1 LLTLTACLSEFLFNP
16 THTIRSEFRM
26 NALVLTLLAIA
37 QPAAQGA
44 AWEPA
49 ARAKEHPW
57 MSIATWKKLH
67 EGHLARTKKGGVDV
81 VFLGDSITQG
91 WGGAG
96 APVWKKRFEPLNA
109 ANYGIGGDTTREV
122 LYRLNDGIL
131 DGIKP
136 KAVVLLI
143 GTNNFGLFGDSAAD
157 TAKGVEAVVASVRK
171 KAPGAKVLL
180 LGIFP
185 RDKAAGTAF
194 RKKITEANEA
204 IAKLADGK
212 SVIYLD
218 LGKKFLA
225 DDGTLPV
232 EVMPDALHLS
242 EKGYGI
248 WADAIEE
255 PLRTLLK

>member
-1 LLTLTACLSEFLFNP
+1 
-16 THTIRSEFRM
+16 M
-26 NALVLTLLAIA
+26 YALVFATLLAGA
-37 QPAAQGA
+37 QPQAKDA

-49 ARAKEHPW
+49 ARAKEYPW
-57 MSIATWKKLH
+57 MSVAAWKKLH

-81 VFLGDSITQG
+81 AFLGDSITQG
-91 WGGAG
+91 WDGAG
-96 APVWKKRFEPLNA
+96 APVWKKRFEPINA

-136 KAVVLLI
+136 KIVVVMI
-143 GTNNFGLFGDSAAD
+143 GTNNFGLASDTAAD
-157 TAKGVEAVVASVRK
+157 TVKGVGAVVALVRK

-180 LGIFP
+180 LGMFP

-194 RKKITEANEA
+194 RKQITEANEG
-204 IAKLADGK
+204 IAKIADGKTVVYLDIGKRFLADG
-212 SVIYLD
+212 
-218 LGKKFLA
+218 
-225 DDGTLPV
+225 GTLPAD
-232 EVMPDALHLS
+232 VMPDALHLS

-255 PLRTLLK
+255 PLKTLLK

>member
-1 LLTLTACLSEFLFNP
+1 M
-16 THTIRSEFRM
+16 H
-26 NALVLTLLAIA
+26 ALVVAALLVVA
-37 QPAAQGA
+37 QPPVKDA

-49 ARAKEHPW
+49 ARAKEYPW
-57 MSIATWKKLH
+57 MSVATWKKLH
-67 EGHLARTKKGGVDV
+67 EGHVARTKKGGADV

-109 ANYGIGGDTTREV
+109 VNYGIGGDTTREV
-122 LYRLNDGIL
+122 LFRLNDGVL
-131 DGIKP
+131 DGLKP
-136 KAVVLLI
+136 KAVVLMI
-143 GTNNFGLFGDSAAD
+143 GTNNFGLPGDSVAD
-157 TAKGVEAVVASVRK
+157 TVKGVEAVVASVRK
-171 KAPGAKVLL
+171 KAPDAKVLV

-212 SVIYLD
+212 AVVYLD
-218 LGKKFLA
+218 IGKKFLA
-225 DDGTLPV
+225 DDGTLPAD
-232 EVMPDALHLS
+232 VMPDALHLS

-248 WADAIEE
+248 WADAIDES
-255 PLRTLLK
+255 LKALLK

>member
-1 LLTLTACLSEFLFNP
+1 MY
-16 THTIRSEFRM
+16 TI
-26 NALVLTLLAIA
+26 ALVTLLVA
-37 QPAAQGA
+37 QPPVKAD

-49 ARAKEHPW
+49 ARAKEYPW
-57 MSIATWKKLH
+57 MSTAAWKKLH

-81 VFLGDSITQG
+81 AFLGDSITQG
-91 WGGAG
+91 WDGAG
-96 APVWKKRFEPLNA
+96 APVWKKHFDPLHA

-122 LYRLNDGIL
+122 LYRVNDGIF

-136 KAVVLLI
+136 KVVVLMI
-143 GTNNFGLFGDSAAD
+143 GTNNFGLTEDTAAD
-157 TAKGVEAVVASVRK
+157 TVKGVGTVVALVRK
-171 KAPGAKVLL
+171 KAPDAKILL

-194 RKKITEANEA
+194 RKKIIEANEG
-204 IAKLADGK
+204 IAKVADGK
-212 SVIYLD
+212 TVVYLD
-218 LGKKFLA
+218 IGKRFLA
-225 DDGTLPV
+225 DDGTLTA

-255 PLRTLLK
+255 PLKTLLK

>member
-1 LLTLTACLSEFLFNP
+1 MHALIVA
-16 THTIRSEFRM
+16 
-26 NALVLTLLAIA
+26 ALVAV
-37 QPAAQGA
+37 AAPPSKDA

-49 ARAKEHPW
+49 ARAKEYPW
-57 MSIATWKKLH
+57 MSVATWKKLH

-91 WGGAG
+91 WDGAG

-136 KAVVLLI
+136 KVVVLMI
-143 GTNNFGLFGDSAAD
+143 GTNNFGLPGDSVTD
-157 TAKGVEAVVASVRK
+157 TVRGVEAVVGAVRK
-171 KAPGAKVLL
+171 KAPDAKVLL

-194 RKKITEANEA
+194 RKKIAEANEA
-204 IAKLADGK
+204 IAKIADAK
-212 SVIYLD
+212 TVVYRDI
-218 LGKKFLA
+218 GKKFLA
-225 DDGTLPV
+225 DDGTLPAD
-232 EVMPDALHLS
+232 VMPDALHLS

-248 WADAIEE
+248 WADAIDE
-255 PLRTLLK
+255 PLKTLLK

>member
-1 LLTLTACLSEFLFNP
+1 M
-16 THTIRSEFRM
+16 H
-26 NALVLTLLAIA
+26 ALVFTVLAVTA
-37 QPAAQGA
+37 QPPANGT

-49 ARAKEHPW
+49 ARAKEYPW
-57 MSIATWKKLH
+57 MSINTWKKLH
-67 EGHLARTKKGGVDV
+67 AGHLERTKKGAIDV

-91 WGGAG
+91 WSGVG
-96 APVWKKRFEPLNA
+96 APVWKKRYEPLNA
-109 ANYGIGGDTTREV
+109 VNYGIGGDTTREV

-136 KAVVLLI
+136 KVVVLMI
-143 GTNNFGLFGDSAAD
+143 GTNNFGLPGDSAAD
-157 TAKGVEAVVASVRK
+157 TVKGVGAVVASIRK

-194 RKKITEANEA
+194 RKKIAAANEG

-212 SVIYLD
+212 AVAYLD
-218 LGKKFLA
+218 IGKTFLA
-225 DDGTLPV
+225 DDGTLSA

-242 EKGYGI
+242 EKGYGL
-248 WADAIEE
+248 WADAIE
-255 PLRTLLK
+255 PTLKALLK

>member
-1 LLTLTACLSEFLFNP
+1 MYAVVV
-16 THTIRSEFRM
+16 
-26 NALVLTLLAIA
+26 ALLAVA
-37 QPAAQGA
+37 QPPVKDA

-49 ARAKEHPW
+49 ARAKEYPW

-67 EGHLARTKKGGVDV
+67 EGHLVRTKKGDVDV

-91 WGGAG
+91 WSGDG
-96 APVWKKRFEPLNA
+96 APVWKKRFEPLKA

-136 KAVVLLI
+136 KAVVLMI
-143 GTNNFGLFGDSAAD
+143 GTNNFGLPGDSVAD
-157 TAKGVEAVVASVRK
+157 TVKGVETVVASIRK
-171 KAPGAKVLL
+171 KAPDAKVLL
-180 LGIFP
+180 IGIFP
-185 RDKAAGTAF
+185 RDKAADTPF
-194 RKKITEANEA
+194 RKKIAEANGA
-204 IAKLADGK
+204 IAKIADGK
-212 SVIYLD
+212 AVVYLD
-218 LGKKFLA
+218 IGKKFLA
-225 DDGTLPV
+225 DDGTLPA

-255 PLRTLLK
+255 PLRKLLK

>member
-1 LLTLTACLSEFLFNP
+1 M
-16 THTIRSEFRM
+16 H
-26 NALVLTLLAIA
+26 ALVLTLLTVVA
-37 QPAAQGA
+37 QPPAKEV

-49 ARAKEHPW
+49 PRSKEYSW
-57 MSIATWKKLH
+57 MSVATWKKLH
-67 EGHLARTKKGGVDV
+67 AGHLERTKKGGVDV

-122 LYRLNDGIL
+122 LYRLNAGVL

-136 KAVVLLI
+136 KAVVLMI
-143 GTNNFGLFGDSAAD
+143 GTNNFGLPGDSAAD
-157 TAKGVEAVVASVRK
+157 TVKGVEAVVASVRK
-171 KAPGAKVLL
+171 KAPESKILL

-194 RKKITEANEA
+194 RKKIAEANEA

-212 SVIYLD
+212 SVVYLD

-225 DDGTLPV
+225 EDGTLPADI
-232 EVMPDALHLS
+232 MPDALHPS

-255 PLRTLLK
+255 PLKALLK

>member
-1 LLTLTACLSEFLFNP
+1 M
-16 THTIRSEFRM
+16 RV
-26 NALVLTLLAIA
+26 LVLALLVVA
-37 QPAAQGA
+37 QPAANPA

-49 ARAKEHPW
+49 PRAKEYPW
-57 MSIATWKKLH
+57 MSVADWKTLH
-67 EGHLARTKKGGVDV
+67 EGHLARTKKGSVDV

-96 APVWKKRFEPLNA
+96 AKVWKTRFEPLNA

-122 LYRLNDGIL
+122 LYRVNGGVL

-136 KAVVLLI
+136 KAVVLMI
-143 GTNNFGLFGDSAAD
+143 GTNNFGLAGDSAAD
-157 TAKGVEAVVASVRK
+157 TAKGVETVVTAVRR
-171 KAPGAKVLL
+171 KAPDAKVLL

-194 RKKITEANEA
+194 RKKIAEVNER

-212 SVIYLD
+212 AVAYRDI
-218 LGKKFLA
+218 GPAFLA
-225 DDGTLPV
+225 PDSTLPAD
-232 EVMPDALHLS
+232 VMPDALHLS
-242 EKGYGI
+242 EKGYGL

-255 PLRTLLK
+255 PLRALLK